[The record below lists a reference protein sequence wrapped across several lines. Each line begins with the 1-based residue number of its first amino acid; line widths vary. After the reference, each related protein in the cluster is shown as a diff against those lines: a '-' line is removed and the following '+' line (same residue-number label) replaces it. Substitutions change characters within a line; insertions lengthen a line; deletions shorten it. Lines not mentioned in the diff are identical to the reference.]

1 MSDLTDILADLDRA
15 TELLNEVRDIFQS
28 VKIDEEPSA
37 ENQAIYAEKRLQKV
51 ELSIDAVKFAV
62 ELAISRGVTES
73 VSAPAPTPEPEPE
86 PEDDFEPT
94 PGVMVYDVDD
104 DVQEDL

>member
-51 ELSIDAVKFAV
+51 ELSVDAVKFAV
-62 ELAISRGVTES
+62 DLAISRGVTS
-73 VSAPAPTPEPEPE
+73 ISAPKPIPE
-86 PEDDFEPT
+86 PEDFEV
-94 PGVMVYDVDD
+94 PGGMVYDIPD